1 VVFGLLSDKGELMT
15 ISKPRILCVDDEP
28 ANLNL
33 LDALLT
39 PHGYEVIK
47 AVNGR
52 KAIEKISQDNIDLV
66 LMDVMMPELNGFDI
80 CKMIKEDDKFR
91 HLPIILVTA
100 LRSSKDRIRGIEAG
114 ADDFI
119 SKPFDQGEILARIQ
133 MLIKVKDLNER
144 LNSAYIN
151 INNLISCGEEIM
163 MKFDPIHFDLI
174 PMLDSIVS
182 INIRKTEDMIEKPET
197 MLVGLPD
204 KSEQWQWL
212 KYQYLSDELRKNTLE
227 YSFENNLTSQYQG
240 KAKIEFINKADI
252 GKSEISPF
260 STKLESD
267 GLAVSNAV
275 CYLSNELVILAL
287 NYGRDVTEYDA
298 SVLNSLVVQSLFLK
312 SLSDQVR
319 ETEDAFSYTVHAL
332 ARAAEVN
339 DEDTGNHIIR
349 VGEYCAVMA
358 NQLNMPQEFISIIR
372 FQAQMHDVGKIHTP
386 PDILKKPGKLTP
398 EEWEEIKKHTIY
410 GGRILGDHVRFAMA
424 REISL
429 SHHERWDGSGYPYG
443 LKGEQIPIAG
453 RILNIVDQYDALRN
467 ERVYKPAFDHRKTY
481 HIITEGDGRTM
492 PHHFDPQILQ
502 AFKEKASQFEEIY
515 ERLKG

>member
-1 VVFGLLSDKGELMT
+1 MT
-15 ISKPRILCVDDEP
+15 TRRPRILCVDDEP

-52 KAIEKISQDNIDLV
+52 KAIEKISEDNIDLV

-287 NYGRDVTEYDA
+287 NYGRDD
-298 SVLNSLVVQSLFLK
+298 
-312 SLSDQVR
+312 
-319 ETEDAFSYTVHAL
+319 
-332 ARAAEVN
+332 
-339 DEDTGNHIIR
+339 
-349 VGEYCAVMA
+349 
-358 NQLNMPQEFISIIR
+358 
-372 FQAQMHDVGKIHTP
+372 
-386 PDILKKPGKLTP
+386 
-398 EEWEEIKKHTIY
+398 
-410 GGRILGDHVRFAMA
+410 RI
-424 REISL
+424 
-429 SHHERWDGSGYPYG
+429 
-443 LKGEQIPIAG
+443 
-453 RILNIVDQYDALRN
+453 
-467 ERVYKPAFDHRKTY
+467 
-481 HIITEGDGRTM
+481 
-492 PHHFDPQILQ
+492 
-502 AFKEKASQFEEIY
+502 
-515 ERLKG
+515 

>member
-1 VVFGLLSDKGELMT
+1 MT
-15 ISKPRILCVDDEP
+15 INKLRILCVDDEP
-28 ANLNL
+28 ANLKL

-39 PHGYEVIK
+39 PHGYNVIK

-52 KAIEKISQDNIDLV
+52 EAIEKISQDNIDLV
-66 LMDVMMPELNGFDI
+66 LLDVMMPEINGFDV
-80 CKMIKEDDKFR
+80 CKMLKEDDKFR

-133 MLIKVKDLNER
+133 VLLKVKDLNER

-151 INNLISCGEEIM
+151 INSLISCGEEIM
-163 MKFDPIHFDLI
+163 MKFDPLRFDLM
-174 PMLDSIVS
+174 PVLDRIVTM
-182 INIRKTEDMIEKPET
+182 NIRKTEDTIRKPGT
-197 MLVGLPD
+197 VIIGLPD
-204 KSEQWQWL
+204 KAKKWQWL
-212 KYQYLSDELRKNTLE
+212 KYQYLSGELRKCPLE
-227 YSFENNLTSQYQG
+227 FGFEDVLTSPFRG
-240 KAKIEFINKADI
+240 ETKIEFVNREDI
-252 GKSEISPF
+252 GKSEICPLIA
-260 STKLESD
+260 KLASE
-267 GLAVSNAV
+267 GVAVSNAV
-275 CYLSNELVILAL
+275 CCLSNELVILAL
-287 NYGRDVTEYDA
+287 NYGGDVTAYDA
-298 SVLNSLVVQSLFLK
+298 SVLNSLVVQSMFLK
-312 SLSDQVR
+312 SLSEQVR

-349 VGEYCAVMA
+349 VGEYCAVIA
-358 NQLNMPQEFISIIR
+358 SHLKMPQEFIGIIG

-386 PDILKKPGKLTP
+386 PDILKKPGKLSP
-398 EEWEEIKKHTIY
+398 EEWEEIKKHTLY
-410 GGRILGDHVRFAMA
+410 GARILGNHVRFTMA
-424 REISL
+424 KEIAL

-443 LKGEQIPIAG
+443 LKGEQIPLPG

-467 ERVYKPAFDHRKTY
+467 ERVYKPAFDHQKTY

-492 PHHFDPQILQ
+492 PHHFDPQILM
-502 AFKEKASQFEEIY
+502 AFKETASQFEGIY